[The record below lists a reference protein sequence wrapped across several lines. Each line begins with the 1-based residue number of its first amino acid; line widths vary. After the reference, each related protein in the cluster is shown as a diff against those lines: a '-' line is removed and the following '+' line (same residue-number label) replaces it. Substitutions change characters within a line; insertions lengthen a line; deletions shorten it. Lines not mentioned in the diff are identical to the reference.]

1 MVGSIEEDKTGNLWL
16 GTNAGLVKLGAQPI
30 GRDAVVRV
38 YSEVDWLQ
46 GNFFISQS
54 ACSRDGELFFG
65 CYRGYTFFFPEKLA
79 ETQREVSHA
88 ITALKLF
95 TKNI

>member
-38 YSEVDWLQ
+38 YTEVDGLQ

-54 ACSRDGELFFG
+54 ACSRDGELFLEDTGDITVSF
-65 CYRGYTFFFPEKLA
+65 RRIWKRN
-79 ETQREVSHA
+79 RERCRLLLLILRYS
-88 ITALKLF
+88 TAP
-95 TKNI
+95 